1 MVLLVTLSSVT
12 SAQEVR
18 VRVTAP
24 PHGAE
29 VPERPFIEGTV
40 SHPKAVVWVIV
51 HPMAVSD
58 YWVQPA
64 THVSED
70 GRWKVQIY
78 IGRPGS
84 IDVGKRFQVM
94 AIANPKQPLKE
105 GNVLKDWPA
114 ADARSQALEVVRK

>member
-58 YWVQPA
+58 YWVHPA

-70 GRWKVQIY
+70 GRWKV
-78 IGRPGS
+78 
-84 IDVGKRFQVM
+84 
-94 AIANPKQPLKE
+94 
-105 GNVLKDWPA
+105 
-114 ADARSQALEVVRK
+114 RSTSVVREASTLGNAFRSWPSQILSNH